1 VGGVS
6 VVVDIAVLAWIL
18 YRQRAVRRVPLRF
31 GAQLPV
37 LIAVFGIIQ
46 MVDYTDTH
54 DVSATV
60 LATVLGSVAVGAGAF
75 GVLRGYTVRL
85 FNGTKGRV
93 LRQGT
98 WLTMLLWLVSVAVH
112 FASFTLV
119 HALHGP
125 TGVASSSLL
134 LYLAVSVG
142 VQNSVVRR
150 RARRWVQEGGPIDA
164 ASEPIGATSWR
175 SPDEPPTD
183 GDGRGGRRGD

>member
-1 VGGVS
+1 MAADCRRSGPCSISNEGWARANGTRLGGRVSTVGGVS
-6 VVVDIAVLAWIL
+6 VVVDVAVLAWIL

-46 MVDYTDTH
+46 IVDYTDTH
-54 DVSATV
+54 DVSGTV
-60 LATVLGSVAVGAGAF
+60 LATVLGSVAVGAGVF

-85 FNGTKGRV
+85 FSGTKGRV

-125 TGVASSSLL
+125 TGVASASLL

-142 VQNSVVRR
+142 IQ
-150 RARRWVQEGGPIDA
+150 
-164 ASEPIGATSWR
+164 
-175 SPDEPPTD
+175 
-183 GDGRGGRRGD
+183 